1 MKRTGTN
8 WSDRF
13 DWETDADAKEKV
25 AAQTKPPAC
34 ENAADFFA
42 SDPIGIRDFSGAK
55 SEKQ

>member
-25 AAQTKPPAC
+25 AAQTKPPAYYQTK
-34 ENAADFFA
+34 
-42 SDPIGIRDFSGAK
+42 IAK
-55 SEKQ
+55 